1 MKINKEIRQLA
12 REMLRAS
19 FTDGQLDRGKI
30 ASLVQS
36 LITKRPRHFM
46 DVLQYFKRLLLL
58 EIEKR
63 HARIESA
70 TQLAPEAAVDIVG
83 RMKRKYGEDLI
94 TEFVVDRTLLGGLRV
109 RARGVVRDSTMHN
122 RRERLQQQLELPK

>member
-1 MKINKEIRQLA
+1 MKINKEIRRLS

-36 LITKRPRHFM
+36 LVTKRPRYFM
-46 DVLQYFKRLLLL
+46 EVLQNYKRLLRL

-70 TQLAPEAAVDIVG
+70 TELASQTSADIVA
-83 RMKRKYGEDLI
+83 RLKRKYGDDL
-94 TEFVVDRTLLGGLRV
+94 TSEFMVDPTLLGGMRV
-109 RARGVVRDSTMHN
+109 RVGSDVWDGTLRD
-122 RRERLQQQLELPK
+122 RLERLQQQL

>member
-19 FTDGQLDRGKI
+19 FTDGQLDGGKI

-46 DVLQYFKRLLLL
+46 DVLQYFKRLLRL

-63 HARIESA
+63 HARI
-70 TQLAPEAAVDIVG
+70 
-83 RMKRKYGEDLI
+83 
-94 TEFVVDRTLLGGLRV
+94 
-109 RARGVVRDSTMHN
+109 
-122 RRERLQQQLELPK
+122 

>member
-1 MKINKEIRQLA
+1 MKINKEIRQLS

-36 LITKRPRHFM
+36 LITKRPRHFIEI
-46 DVLQYFKRLLLL
+46 LQNYKRLLRL

-63 HARIESA
+63 HAKIESA
-70 TQLAPEAAVDIVG
+70 TELSPKAAFDIG
-83 RMKRKYGEDLI
+83 ARLKRKYGEDLT
-94 TEFVVDRTLLGGLRV
+94 TEFAVDPALLGGIRV
-109 RARGVVRDSTMHN
+109 RVGSDVWDGTLRN
-122 RRERLQQQLELPK
+122 RLERLQQQL

>member
-1 MKINKEIRQLA
+1 MKINKEIRRLA

-19 FTDGQLDRGKI
+19 FTDGRLDGGKI

-46 DVLQYFKRLLLL
+46 DVLQYFKRLLRL

-63 HARIESA
+63 HARIEGA
-70 TQLAPEAAVDIVG
+70 TQLDPEAAVDIVA
-83 RMKRKYGEDLI
+83 RLKRKYGGDLT
-94 TEFVVDRTLLGGLRV
+94 TEFVVDPTLLGGVRV
-109 RARGVVRDSTMHN
+109 RVGSDVWDGTVRN
-122 RRERLQQQLELPK
+122 RLERLQQQL